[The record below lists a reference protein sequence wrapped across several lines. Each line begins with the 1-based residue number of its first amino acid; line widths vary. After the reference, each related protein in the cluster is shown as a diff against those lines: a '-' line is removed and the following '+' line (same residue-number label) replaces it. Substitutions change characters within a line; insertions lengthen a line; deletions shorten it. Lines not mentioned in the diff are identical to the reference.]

1 MGYKTIFRREQKMF
15 EKFFKLKENNT
26 TVGTEVVAGL
36 STFMTMAYIIA
47 LNPNLLTGFGAN
59 GQELWNAVFMA
70 TVISAAVGTLLMGI
84 LANKPFALAPGM
96 GLNSYFATVVAQIAA
111 AAGISYVEGF
121 QAGLVIILISG
132 ILFTILTIFKVRE
145 KIVNAIPK
153 AVRVGIPA
161 GIGLMLVNIGFT
173 SNAGLGT
180 FADYYMLNGFFGN
193 GASVTKAT
201 LGADYKMMV
210 LYVITTF
217 IGIFLMAVLSQ
228 KKVKGAVLIGMLGS
242 SVVFFIGK
250 AIIGVNPFAALE
262 GASFIPPFKDM
273 FEVTFFKF
281 NFKDLFSIGVFSAI
295 MTIISF
301 CMVDMFDTIGTLYGT
316 AKRANMIDEDGN
328 MPNMQQAM
336 LSDSIATCVGACTG
350 TSTVTTFVESGT
362 GIAAGGKTGLSSLV
376 TAILFALSIF
386 LLPLFAF
393 IPSAAAAGALMYVG
407 VLMMK
412 NVKGIDLDSISASA
426 TSFVTILMMV
436 LTYSITK
443 GIGMGVITY
452 VLIEVVIYLVKG
464 VRYLLAKNKEN
475 VKKPTWN
482 ISIVLLVVF
491 VLFLIYLFVPTVF

>member
-1 MGYKTIFRREQKMF
+1 MF

-96 GLNSYFATVVAQIAA
+96 GLNSYFATVVAQISA

-132 ILFTILTIFKVRE
+132 VLFTILTIFKVRE
-145 KIVNAIPK
+145 KIVDAIPK

-161 GIGLMLVNIGFT
+161 GIGLMLVNVGFT
-173 SNAGLGT
+173 SNAGLGE
-180 FADYYMLNGFFGN
+180 FADYYMLNGFFGG
-193 GASVTKAT
+193 GASVTKAA
-201 LGADYKMMV
+201 LGEGYSMMV

-281 NFKDLFSIGVFSAI
+281 NFENLFSIGVFSAI
-295 MTIISF
+295 MTIVSF

-350 TSTVTTFVESGT
+350 TSTVTTFIESASGVEAGGRT
-362 GIAAGGKTGLSSLV
+362 GLASIVTGLLFLACMFIAPIAAL
-376 TAILFALSIF
+376 
-386 LLPLFAF
+386 
-393 IPSAAAAGALMYVG
+393 IPPPATSAALIFVG
-407 VLMMK
+407 
-412 NVKGIDLDSISASA
+412 
-426 TSFVTILMMV
+426 ILMMGSLKEVDYTDYTQVVPVV
-436 LTYSITK
+436 LLLIFMLGTS
-443 GIGMGVITY
+443 GIGNGIGIGLIAY
-452 VLIEVVIYLVKG
+452 SVLKICTGKIKEVSWLTI
-464 VRYLLAKNKEN
+464 LL
-475 VKKPTWN
+475 
-482 ISIVLLVVF
+482 S
-491 VLFLIYLFVPTVF
+491 VLFIAKFFIIF

>member
-1 MGYKTIFRREQKMF
+1 MF

-59 GQELWNAVFMA
+59 GQDLWNAVFMA
-70 TVISAAVGTLLMGI
+70 TVISAAVGTILMGI
-84 LANKPFALAPGM
+84 LANKPFAMAPGM

-121 QAGLVIILISG
+121 RAGLVIILISG
-132 ILFTILTIFKVRE
+132 ILFTILTLFKIRE
-145 KIVNAIPK
+145 KIVDAIPK

-161 GIGLMLVNIGFT
+161 GIGLMLVNVGFT

-242 SVVFFIGK
+242 SVVFFAGK

-281 NFKDLFSIGVFSAI
+281 NFENLFSIGVFSAI
-295 MTIISF
+295 MTIVSF

-316 AKRANMIDEDGN
+316 AKRANMLDEDGN
-328 MPNMQQAM
+328 MPNMQEAM

-350 TSTVTTFVESGT
+350 TSTVTTFIESASGVEAGGRT
-362 GIAAGGKTGLSSLV
+362 GLASIVTGLLFLACMFIAPIAAL
-376 TAILFALSIF
+376 
-386 LLPLFAF
+386 
-393 IPSAAAAGALMYVG
+393 IPAPATSAALIFVG
-407 VLMMK
+407 
-412 NVKGIDLDSISASA
+412 
-426 TSFVTILMMV
+426 ILMMGSLKEVDYTDYTQVVPVV
-436 LTYSITK
+436 LLLIFMLGTS
-443 GIGMGVITY
+443 GIGNGIGIGLIAY
-452 VLIEVVIYLVKG
+452 SVLKICTGKIKEVSWLTI
-464 VRYLLAKNKEN
+464 LL
-475 VKKPTWN
+475 
-482 ISIVLLVVF
+482 S
-491 VLFLIYLFVPTVF
+491 VLFIAKFFIIF

>member
-1 MGYKTIFRREQKMF
+1 MF

-70 TVISAAVGTLLMGI
+70 TVISAAVGTILMGI

-132 ILFTILTIFKVRE
+132 VLFTILTIFKVRE
-145 KIVNAIPK
+145 KIVDAIPK

-161 GIGLMLVNIGFT
+161 GIGLMLVNVGFT

-193 GASVTKAT
+193 GASATKAA
-201 LGADYKMMV
+201 LGDGYSMMV

-250 AIIGVNPFAALE
+250 AIIGVNPFASLE

-281 NFKDLFSIGVFSAI
+281 NFENLFSIGVFSAI
-295 MTIISF
+295 MTIVSF

-316 AKRANMIDEDGN
+316 AKRANMIDEEGN

-350 TSTVTTFVESGT
+350 TSTVTTFIESASGVEAGGRT
-362 GIAAGGKTGLSSLV
+362 GLASIVTGFLFLACMFIAPIAAL
-376 TAILFALSIF
+376 
-386 LLPLFAF
+386 
-393 IPSAAAAGALMYVG
+393 IPPPATSAALIFVG
-407 VLMMK
+407 
-412 NVKGIDLDSISASA
+412 
-426 TSFVTILMMV
+426 ILMMGSLKEVDYTDYTQVVPVV
-436 LTYSITK
+436 LLLIFMLGTS
-443 GIGMGVITY
+443 GIGNGIGIGLIAY
-452 VLIEVVIYLVKG
+452 SVLKICTGKIKEVSWLTI
-464 VRYLLAKNKEN
+464 LL
-475 VKKPTWN
+475 
-482 ISIVLLVVF
+482 S
-491 VLFLIYLFVPTVF
+491 VLFIAKFFIIF